1 MYEHNDDANDDT
13 IDTAPAGTYPDEMVS
28 FSADAEDGLERPAE
42 DDDEPWDE
50 FDEEALGEV
59 EEGAISF
66 GGPVSLE
73 DDSSYERWLQSALK
87 ALVAHDLD
95 VDGELGPRTRVA
107 VKTFQK
113 RAGELRPGAPK
124 LTADGIAGPKTIAEL
139 ELQTQSTAP
148 SKQEGDDAEL
158 RVVEDEP
165 TAAAAAPAQQVDTAA
180 PVGGSNLTVSEEQ
193 VDGTTEYVITDG
205 RDTVRFSYWTE
216 DYKKYKPYNVSRYR
230 GARKNLVPDADIL
243 AAGFSK
249 SEMGILKANALK
261 ESGGAF
267 GAINTWDD
275 QIVSWGMAQFAGHAG
290 TLAALLADL
299 KADPRAKAAYARF
312 FAANGIDV
320 AYGQYPWKDKTKTG
334 WHVVVATDK
343 GPLRGDDG
351 WKHVRTQPRMIGAF
365 LLAGND
371 PAIQLGQMLFWRRAF
386 LHRAIQKVIG
396 KKDDGS
402 SKGAPVERYLTS
414 ERGLALIVRLHNW
427 MPVHVV
433 AWSNKF
439 FAELQQRHKGVD
451 VHDPSTWDVV
461 DELERAFSQMIADE
475 RKRVKSGSYDTYAL
489 DLSQQ
494 RGSFV
499 GQRSMA

>member
-1 MYEHNDDANDDT
+1 MYEEHNDDGM
-13 IDTAPAGTYPDEMVS
+13 IDTAPPNTYPDEMVS
-28 FSADAEDGLERPAE
+28 FSAGADDGPEHPE
-42 DDDEPWDE
+42 GDEDEPWDE
-50 FDEEALGEV
+50 FDEEAIEDLEDV
-59 EEGAISF
+59 AVSF
-66 GGPVSLE
+66 GGPVALE
-73 DDSSYERWLQSALK
+73 DDSTHERWLQSALK
-87 ALVAHDLD
+87 ALVVHDLD

-107 VKTFQK
+107 VKTFQR

-124 LTADGIAGPKTIAEL
+124 LTADGLAGPRTIAEL
-139 ELQTQSTAP
+139 ELQTQSKAP
-148 SKQEGDDAEL
+148 GKREGDDAEV

-165 TAAAAAPAQQVDTAA
+165 TAAAAGPAQQVHTAV
-180 PVGGSNLTVSEEQ
+180 PVDGSDLTVTEEQ
-193 VDGTTEYVITDG
+193 VDGTTEYVISDG

-243 AAGFSK
+243 AAGYSK

-299 KADPRAKAAYARF
+299 KAEARTKAAYARF

-334 WHVVVATDK
+334 WHIVVAADQ

-351 WKHVRTQPRMIGAF
+351 WRHVRTQPRMIGAF

-371 PAIQLGQMLFWRRAF
+371 PVIQLGQMLFWRRAF
-386 LHRAIQKVIG
+386 LQRAIQKVIG

-414 ERGLALIVRLHNW
+414 ERGLALIVRLYNW
-427 MPVHVV
+427 MPAHVV

-439 FAELQQRHKGVD
+439 FAELQQRHQGVD

-489 DLSQQ
+489 DLSHQ

-499 GQRSMA
+499 GQRSMT

>member
-1 MYEHNDDANDDT
+1 MYEDNDDT
-13 IDTAPAGTYPDEMVS
+13 IDTAPAGTYPDDMVS
-28 FSADAEDGLERPAE
+28 FSAGGEDGPDRPEA

-50 FDEEALGEV
+50 FDEEALGELD
-59 EEGAISF
+59 EGAVSF
-66 GGPVSLE
+66 GGPVALE
-73 DDSSYERWLQSALK
+73 DDTTYERWLQSALK
-87 ALVAHDLD
+87 ALVAHELD

-107 VKTFQK
+107 IKTFQK

-124 LTADGIAGPKTIAEL
+124 LAADGVAGPKTIAEL
-139 ELQTQSTAP
+139 ELQTQSKAP
-148 SKQEGDDAEL
+148 GKREGDDAEA

-165 TAAAAAPAQQVDTAA
+165 TQAAAPTQPTQSTAT
-180 PVGGSNLTVSEEQ
+180 PVAGSNLTITEEK

-216 DYKKYKPYNVSRYR
+216 DYKNYKPHNVSRYR

-243 AAGFSK
+243 GAGYSK

-290 TLAALLADL
+290 TLAALMADL
-299 KADPRAKAAYARF
+299 KADARTKASYARLF
-312 FAANGIDV
+312 VANGIDV
-320 AYGQYPWKDKTKTG
+320 AYGVYPWKDKTKTG
-334 WHVVVATDK
+334 WHIVVATDK

-351 WKHVRTQPRMIGAF
+351 WRHVRTQPRMIGAF

-371 PAIQLGQMLFWRRAF
+371 PAIQLGQMVFWRRAF
-386 LHRAIQKVIG
+386 LHRAISKVIG

-427 MPVHVV
+427 MPAHVV
-433 AWSNKF
+433 TWSNKF
-439 FAELQQRHKGVD
+439 LAALQQKHKGID
-451 VHDPSTWDVV
+451 IYDPSGWDIAP
-461 DELERAFSQMIADE
+461 DIEQAFAQMLADE

-489 DLSQQ
+489 DLSRH
-494 RGSFV
+494 RGSFAG
-499 GQRSMA
+499 GQRSAS

>member
-1 MYEHNDDANDDT
+1 MHESNFDDEM
-13 IDTAPAGTYPDEMVS
+13 IDTAPPGTYPDEVIS
-28 FSADAEDGLERPAE
+28 YSISGGAEVGPERPE
-42 DDDEPWDE
+42 GDEDEPWDE
-50 FDEEALGEV
+50 FDEEALAELEDV
-59 EEGAISF
+59 AVSF
-66 GGPVSLE
+66 GGPVALE
-73 DDSSYERWLQSALK
+73 DDSTHERWLQSALK
-87 ALVAHDLD
+87 ALVVHDLD

-107 VKTFQK
+107 VKTFQR

-124 LTADGIAGPKTIAEL
+124 LTADGIAGPRTIAEL
-139 ELQTQSTAP
+139 ELQTQSKAP
-148 SKQEGDDAEL
+148 SKREGEDAEV

-165 TAAAAAPAQQVDTAA
+165 TTAAAAPAQQVDAAA
-180 PVGGSNLTVSEEQ
+180 PVGGGNLTVTEEQ
-193 VDGTTEYVITDG
+193 VDGAAEYVITDG

-216 DYKKYKPYNVSRYR
+216 DYKNYKPYNVSRYR

-243 AAGFSK
+243 AAGYTR

-299 KADPRAKAAYARF
+299 KAEPRSKAAFARF
-312 FAANGIDV
+312 FVANGIDV

-334 WHVVVATDK
+334 WHIVVTTDK

-351 WKHVRTQPRMIGAF
+351 WRHVRTQPRMIGAF

-371 PAIQLGQMLFWRRAF
+371 PAIHLGQMLFWRRAF

-396 KKDDGS
+396 KKADGS

-414 ERGLALIVRLHNW
+414 ERGLALIVRLYNW
-427 MPVHVV
+427 MPAHVV
-433 AWSNKF
+433 AWSSKF
-439 FAELQQRHKGVD
+439 FAELQQRHTNVD
-451 VHDPSTWDVV
+451 VHDPAAWDLVH
-461 DELERAFSQMIADE
+461 ELEQAFAQMIADE

-489 DLSQQ
+489 DLSRQ

-499 GQRSMA
+499 GQRSMS

>member
-1 MYEHNDDANDDT
+1 MYEEDNDDEM
-13 IDTAPAGTYPDEMVS
+13 IDTAPPGTYPDEIVS
-28 FSADAEDGLERPAE
+28 FSAGAEDGLDRPE
-42 DDDEPWDE
+42 GDDDEPWDE
-50 FDEEALGEV
+50 FDEEALGELD
-59 EEGAISF
+59 EGAVSF
-66 GGPVSLE
+66 GGPVALA
-73 DDSSYERWLQSALK
+73 DDSTHERWLQSALK
-87 ALVAHDLD
+87 ALVAPDLE

-124 LTADGIAGPKTIAEL
+124 LGADGVAGPRTIAEL
-139 ELQTQSTAP
+139 ELQTQSRAP
-148 SKQEGDDAEL
+148 GKREGDDLEV
-158 RVVEDEP
+158 RVVEEEP
-165 TAAAAAPAQQVDTAA
+165 THAAAPTQPTQLAA
-180 PVGGSNLTVSEEQ
+180 PVAGSDLTVTEEQ
-193 VDGTTEYVITDG
+193 VDGTTEYVISDG

-243 AAGFSK
+243 AAGYSR

-299 KADPRAKAAYARF
+299 KVGALTRAAYARLF
-312 FAANGIDV
+312 VANGIDV
-320 AYGQYPWKDKTKTG
+320 AYGPYPWKDKTKTG
-334 WHVVVATDK
+334 WHIVVASDT
-343 GPLRGDDG
+343 GPQRGDDG
-351 WKHVRTQPRMIGAF
+351 WKHLRTQPRMIGAF

-386 LHRAIQKVIG
+386 LHRAISKVIG

-414 ERGLALIVRLHNW
+414 ERGLALIVRLYNW
-427 MPVHVV
+427 MPAHVV
-433 AWSNKF
+433 TWSNRF
-439 FAELQQRHKGVD
+439 LAELQQRHPGVD
-451 VHDPSTWDVV
+451 VHDPSGWDIVS
-461 DELERAFSQMIADE
+461 EIEQAFAQMIADE

-489 DLSQQ
+489 DLSRQ

-499 GQRSMA
+499 RGQRSAD